1 MNMHGYRVI
10 IVTPVYEDR
19 EASGRLFQELAKE
32 FGHDV
37 FVVAVDDGSVSEPL
51 QIESLDKAN
60 INGVILRLRRNV
72 GHQRAIAIG
81 LGYVS
86 EYIRPDQRV
95 VVMDSDGEDLPGTIS
110 NLLDQL
116 KPDVFDVAVAQRKNR
131 VETLQFKIFYAI
143 YKWFFS
149 LMTGRSISFGNFM
162 ALKPRAVKRLVC
174 MQELSI
180 HVAGAV
186 LSSKLRTSVLPIDRG
201 PRYAGK
207 SKMNFVGLTLHG
219 FKALMIFAEDVL
231 VRVGI
236 ACVLIATLS
245 VLGSMTAVFLKVL
258 GYSTPG
264 WSSVVLGILILMLLQ
279 TGALALMTLML
290 TGVMRSGTVTTI
302 ISYRDFVDQII
313 STSKNAENEGQFIW
327 KCS

>member
-116 KPDVFDVAVAQRKNR
+116 KPDVFDVAVAQRK
-131 VETLQFKIFYAI
+131 
-143 YKWFFS
+143 
-149 LMTGRSISFGNFM
+149 
-162 ALKPRAVKRLVC
+162 
-174 MQELSI
+174 LS
-180 HVAGAV
+180 
-186 LSSKLRTSVLPIDRG
+186 
-201 PRYAGK
+201 
-207 SKMNFVGLTLHG
+207 
-219 FKALMIFAEDVL
+219 
-231 VRVGI
+231 
-236 ACVLIATLS
+236 
-245 VLGSMTAVFLKVL
+245 
-258 GYSTPG
+258 
-264 WSSVVLGILILMLLQ
+264 
-279 TGALALMTLML
+279 
-290 TGVMRSGTVTTI
+290 
-302 ISYRDFVDQII
+302 
-313 STSKNAENEGQFIW
+313 
-327 KCS
+327 